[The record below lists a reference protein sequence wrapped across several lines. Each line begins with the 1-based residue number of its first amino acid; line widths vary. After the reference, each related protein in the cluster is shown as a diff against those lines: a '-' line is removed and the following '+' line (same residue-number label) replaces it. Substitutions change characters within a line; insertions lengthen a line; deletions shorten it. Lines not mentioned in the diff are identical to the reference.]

1 MQSREDL
8 GQLDVDWDALSASEV
23 QAAGRPSLAR
33 LAYNRLGFGPNS
45 DSVDFGDDWNAFV
58 SYVDQQ
64 LAYESIN
71 DSACDLFV
79 NLMKRTDDAGLQIPP
94 LTADINTIE
103 QYRTAYTN
111 STGYGPEW
119 TMYIY
124 AVNTTI
130 ARALLSRRQL
140 WQVMTDFWANHFN
153 TLAWNVYKCW
163 EDTYVF
169 RTNALGN
176 FRTLLGMDAK
186 NPLMLEYL
194 SNTWSDGNNP
204 NENYA
209 RELMELHTMGSKN
222 RIPGHP
228 RFGKANYTEEDVHTV
243 AQIFSGWTSLDLDYN
258 QRHFRFNDT
267 ENWPTHH
274 WAAKRI
280 KLDNTA
286 YTHFFAQGGIEQGEQ
301 MLDILASHPSTAY
314 RIAWKLC
321 QRLISDTP
329 DVSCPG
335 AINAG
340 MNAFLSTNGDLRAT
354 VRALL
359 LYQEP
364 GKDFASSWGWK
375 IKRPLEF
382 LVSAMRVLD
391 ITEYPPPSAW
401 WDEEFSYHLALLGQE
416 LFQCHPPTGYADVK
430 QFWWSSTQLVRRWE
444 LANRLVQ
451 VAFEGQSDDSPSG
464 SMALERWIGNTGTPP
479 TATVV
484 VTRAT
489 NRCFGYA
496 VSAAD
501 RTSLINYLGNGNPNA
516 PITSSHPRLRP
527 FIALLL
533 ASSYF
538 QWR

>member
-1 MQSREDL
+1 MRNREDL
-8 GQLDVDWDALSASEV
+8 GQLDTDWDALSASEL
-23 QAAGRPSLAR
+23 QAAGRPPLAR
-33 LAYNRLGFGPNS
+33 LAYNRLGFGPRP
-45 DSVDFGDDWNAFV
+45 DSVNFGDDWNAFV
-58 SYVDQQ
+58 AYVDQQ

-71 DSACDLFV
+71 DNACDFFV
-79 NLMKRTDDAGLQIPP
+79 NLMKRTDNAGLQVPP

-103 QYRTAYTN
+103 QYRTAY
-111 STGYGPEW
+111 SDIMGYGPDYQ
-119 TMYIY
+119 MYIY
-124 AVNTTI
+124 LINTTI
-130 ARALLSRRQL
+130 ARALFSRRQL
-140 WQVMTDFWANHFN
+140 LQVMADFWTNHFN
-153 TLAWNVYKCW
+153 TLPLNVYKCW
-163 EDTYVF
+163 EDTHVF
-169 RTNALGN
+169 RANALGN

-186 NPLMLEYL
+186 NPVMLEYL

-209 RELMELHTMGSKN
+209 RELMELHTMGSRN

-228 RFGKANYTEEDVHTV
+228 WRGKPNYTEEDVHTV
-243 AQIFSGWTSLDLDYN
+243 AQIFSGWTSLDGDYN
-258 QRHFRFNDT
+258 LRHFRFNDT

-274 WAAKRI
+274 WPAKRI
-280 KLDNTA
+280 KLDNSA

-301 MLDILASHPSTAY
+301 MLDILARHPSTAY

-359 LYQEP
+359 LYQEA

-382 LVSAMRVLD
+382 LVSAMRTLD
-391 ITEYPPPSAW
+391 LNEYPPPGVW
-401 WDEEFSYHLALLGQE
+401 WEEEFSYHLALLGQD
-416 LFQCHPPTGYADVK
+416 LFQCHPPTGYPDVK
-430 QFWWSSTQLVRRWE
+430 QFWWNSSQLVRRWE

-451 VAFEGQSDDSPSG
+451 VAFEGQSGDSPSW

-479 TATVV
+479 TATTVV
-484 VTRAT
+484 ARAT

-501 RTSLINYLGNGNPNA
+501 RTSLIDYLGNGNPNA

-533 ASSYF
+533 ASPYF